1 MKLLLVEDE
10 DRIAAFLE
18 KGLGANGYVVTRVAT
33 GEGALAAVA
42 GDRPDLV
49 VLDLGLPDLDGLQ
62 VLRRLRET
70 WFDLP
75 VIVLTARG
83 TVGDRVRG
91 FELGADDYLSKP
103 FAFEELLARVRAR
116 LRPGGNGSA
125 TQLQAGDLVI
135 DLLTREARLGERPVV
150 LTSREF
156 SVLQEFLQHPHQMFS
171 RRQLLA
177 TVWGIDFDPGSNLV
191 DVYVGY
197 LRRKLG
203 KAAIETVRGSGYRL
217 GVPETGVGRN
227 HRGQDSP
234 TTPPKTGA
242 DP

>member
-18 KGLGANGYVVTRVAT
+18 KGFGANGYMVTRVAT

-62 VLRRLRET
+62 VLRRLRESRL
-70 WFDLP
+70 DVP

-83 TVGDRVRG
+83 TVGDRVKG
-91 FELGADDYLSKP
+91 LELGADDYLPKP

-116 LRPGGNGSA
+116 LRSGGNGAA
-125 TQLQAGDLVI
+125 TELQAGDLVL

-156 SVLQEFLQHPHQMFS
+156 SLMQEFLQHPHRTFS

-177 TVWGIDFDPGSNLV
+177 TIWGIDFDPGSNLV

-203 KAAIETVRGSGYRL
+203 MAAIETVRGTGYRL
-217 GVPETGVGRN
+217 GVPDAGAARN

-234 TTPPKTGA
+234 TAPPGTGA